1 MRGFFCGREIYVR
14 IGELIPIGHNLQNV
28 PTAKLAMWLIQLAL
42 KRPYTF
48 AVLAIVIL
56 LGGSLSARTVQK
68 DIFPNIEIPV
78 ISVI

>member
-1 MRGFFCGREIYVR
+1 
-14 IGELIPIGHNLQNV
+14 
-28 PTAKLAMWLIQLAL
+28 MWLIQLAL